1 MDASPSPTPPS
12 NTREL
17 TVRVVILG
25 ILLSIVMGAANV
37 YVGLKAGMTV
47 AATFPAAVV
56 AMAVLRLFK
65 GNILEENLAR
75 TTGSVG
81 EALAAGAIFTV
92 PAFIIV
98 GAWDNVDV
106 GSANWFMATALL
118 AVGGVLGVL
127 RCVSFYGWIS
137 VRHIPFAA
145 VLTAGACAL
154 VLGVIVSALAA
165 VYPARV
171 AARLAPM
178 EAMRVE

>member
-1 MDASPSPTPPS
+1 MERFREIATMKCLGATDGVVMS
-12 NTREL
+12 N
-17 TVRVVILG
+17 
-25 ILLSIVMGAANV
+25 
-37 YVGLKAGMTV
+37 
-47 AATFPAAVV
+47 F
-56 AMAVLRLFK
+56 
-65 GNILEENLAR
+65 ILESCCQGIAGGVL
-75 TTGSVG
+75 G
-81 EALAAGAIFTV
+81 ALA
-92 PAFIIV
+92 
-98 GAWDNVDV
+98 
-106 GSANWFMATALL
+106 
-118 AVGGVLGVL
+118 GGVLGVL